1 MRALLRLPFALIVLA
16 LFCSPTVLADGGQ
29 EFKVK
34 CAPCHGARGGGETK
48 LGQHLRVRDM
58 GSADVQKLSDAEMTD
73 IIRKGRG
80 KMPSYEGK
88 LKREQIEELVRFIRT
103 LKK

>member
-1 MRALLRLPFALIVLA
+1 LKAIRRQTIGLMFLVLLW
-16 LFCSPTVLADGGQ
+16 TVSGMADGGA

-58 GSADVQKLSDAEMTD
+58 GSADVQKLSDAEMVE

-88 LKREQIEELVRFIRT
+88 LKREQIDDLVRFIRT

>member
-1 MRALLRLPFALIVLA
+1 MKANLQQITALLFLC
-16 LFCSPTVLADGGQ
+16 LFCPVFGLADGSA

-34 CAPCHGARGGGETK
+34 CAPCHGGRGGGETK
-48 LGQHLRVRDM
+48 LGEHLRVRDM
-58 GSADVQKLSDAEMTD
+58 GSADVQKLSDAEMNE

-88 LKREQIEELVRFIRT
+88 LKREQIDELVRFIRT

>member
-1 MRALLRLPFALIVLA
+1 MNATVRQLVALVLMA
-16 LFCSPTVLADGGQ
+16 LFWPAIALADGGA

-58 GSADVQKLSDAEMTD
+58 GSADVQMQSDSQLTE
-73 IIRKGRG
+73 IVRKGRG
-80 KMPSYEGK
+80 KMPAYEGK
-88 LKREQIEELVRFIRT
+88 LKKEQIEELVRYIRT